1 MSHYTA
7 TNQTSPAKLQHA
19 WQSGFQAFDPSFPHF
34 SCFSLT
40 CATAPSPPST
50 AHIALAASEQLTGC
64 SDPKAEVAAA
74 SVWCSGSGPSQS
86 SLENETVPL
95 ISQPTSPNNSDSP
108 SYLIS
113 YYTAYNKKNK
123 LQLSPFASLSIS
135 LAGFTPYWSTTK
147 RWSLPDQNKAIL
159 LLQLLS
165 GKKRTKILRTKK
177 QK

>member
-1 MSHYTA
+1 MAIRFPGLWPLLSTLFMFQLDLCCCSFTTQH
-7 TNQTSPAKLQHA
+7 SPR
-19 WQSGFQAFDPSFPHF
+19 
-34 SCFSLT
+34 
-40 CATAPSPPST
+40 SPGCIR
-50 AHIALAASEQLTGC
+50 AGC

-165 GKKRTKILRTKK
+165 GKKKGKDFK
-177 QK
+177 DEEAEVSVGKCEA